1 MLPPLDLFPGWRI
14 DPDVPHSERF
24 WDGRQWT
31 DKLRPMPRTAIGE
44 RQADRSRGE
53 IGTPDGITIVAAE
66 PQAQRQVPIPRPE
79 LVELPP
85 PTPAQTPRLELVEL
99 PPPRAETLA
108 ERAVLKP
115 VPAPAPG
122 PAPTPAPTPAQV
134 SIFGAATGPG
144 GANRADFFEV
154 ARRVQ
159 LPASGQVSRSP
170 ARRLQRSR
178 LVVVAAICLVVGAAV
193 GFGAGYQFGSG
204 DASGGA
210 PAGVTE

>member
-31 DKLRPMPRTAIGE
+31 DKLRPVPRSTIGE

-53 IGTPDGITIVAAE
+53 IGTPDGITIVVAE
-66 PQAQRQVPIPRPE
+66 PQARLHVPIPRPE
-79 LVELPP
+79 LVELPV
-85 PTPAQTPRLELVEL
+85 PAPIPRLELFEL
-99 PPPRAETLA
+99 PPPMAETLA

-115 VPAPAPG
+115 VPVPAPVPG
-122 PAPTPAPTPAQV
+122 PPPTPTPAQV
-134 SIFGAATGPG
+134 SIFGPATGPS
-144 GANRADFFEV
+144 GADSGDFFEV

-178 LVVVAAICLVVGAAV
+178 SVVVGAICLVVGAAV
-193 GFGAGYQFGSG
+193 GFGAGYQLGSG
-204 DASGGA
+204 DAPGGA